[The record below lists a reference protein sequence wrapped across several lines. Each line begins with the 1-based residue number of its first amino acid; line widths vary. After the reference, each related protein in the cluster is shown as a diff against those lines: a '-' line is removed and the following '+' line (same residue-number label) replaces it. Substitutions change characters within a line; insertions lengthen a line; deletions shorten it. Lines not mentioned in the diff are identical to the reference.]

1 MNLSASNVW
10 QPILPCL
17 LFYDVSSACAS
28 GALGNERD
36 AVPGTGAVQ
45 SVMETWCDHQLYVH
59 LGEPQFLDQTCCCV
73 G

>member
-1 MNLSASNVW
+1 MSFSASNVW
-10 QPILPCL
+10 QPILSCF

-45 SVMETWCDHQLYVH
+45 RV
-59 LGEPQFLDQTCCCV
+59 
-73 G
+73 